1 MIDGK
6 QRQFEAVGG
15 AQFVEDVGEMALH
28 RLFRNGEFLRDIHGF
43 GAMVGLVL

>member
-1 MIDGK
+1 
-6 QRQFEAVGG
+6 
-15 AQFVEDVGEMALH
+15 MALH